1 MKMFIFT
8 NDELDE
14 LKDFIN
20 NIDNAD
26 NIESLDDIFSA
37 LMKYTECSNNK
48 SKDNEQNKTN
58 NNEQNKTNNS
68 KTDNVNHPNH
78 YNAPNKKECIVEME
92 EKFGAE
98 PVYWFCILNA
108 YKYKYRANLK
118 HDTPKLD
125 LQKAKWYIGKAE
137 ELAHQITLEKR
148 TKLINDV
155 ETLIKELRKEE

>member
-1 MKMFIFT
+1 MFLFT
-8 NDELDE
+8 NEELEDYTSKMNDADKMKFLE
-14 LKDFIN
+14 DTLSVLINLK
-20 NIDNAD
+20 
-26 NIESLDDIFSA
+26 E
-37 LMKYTECSNNK
+37 YTECSDNK
-48 SKDNEQNKTN
+48 SK

-98 PVYWFCILNA
+98 PVYWFCVLNA

-118 HDTPKLD
+118 HITPEED
-125 LQKAKWYIGKAE
+125 LQKAKWYIDKAE

-148 TKLINDV
+148 TNLLDCV
-155 ETLIKELRKEE
+155 EIVRKKG